1 MIKQKTDFTHGKQA
15 GLLYFIATLFNK
27 GIAFLTIPIFS
38 RILTTADFG
47 VVTTYSSWVDI
58 LTVVFSL
65 ALYLSIRTAFIDFE
79 GKEISYLNTVITFT
93 LIFGAVIGCIVIGT
107 SKIIGKIDLI
117 IVALAILQGIA
128 SAILNDYMTYLMM
141 KFSYIK
147 RTLLMILPNFLSVV
161 LALII
166 IINNVTSK
174 RYMGRIWPMAIV
186 YIVFGIIICI
196 DIYIKEQPRIIP
208 NQIKYGL
215 KFSLP
220 LVLHGIALNILSQ
233 SDRTMITWLVG
244 ADQTGIYSLAYSFGM
259 IATVITTALEGIWVP
274 WFFTKLKTRNIE
286 EINKQAINYIK
297 LMTYAMVALIMVG
310 PEIYKILA
318 DKSYW
323 DGIKIIPPIVLANY
337 MIFAYTLY
345 VNVEH
350 YYKKTAGVT
359 INTLIAAGC
368 NIILNII
375 FIPQFGYVAAAYTT
389 LTSYLIALLLHIRCS
404 RKIEKNVLP
413 FKIFVF
419 PILEIIIITLVY
431 YFLLDIPVAR
441 WILLAVFLM
450 VVGGINKA
458 EIKQYLKK

>member
-1 MIKQKTDFTHGKQA
+1 MIKKEKNFREGKQA
-15 GLLYFIATLFNK
+15 GVLYFIATLFNK

-47 VVTTYSSWVDI
+47 IVTTYSSWVDI

-79 GKEISYLNTVITFT
+79 GKELSYLNTVICFT
-93 LIFGAVIGCIVIGT
+93 LIFGLIIGSVVIGV
-107 SKIIGKIDLI
+107 SKFTVKVDMIII
-117 IVALAILQGIA
+117 LAIFQGVA
-128 SAILNDYMTYLMM
+128 SAILNDYMSYLMM

-147 RTLLMILPNFLSVV
+147 RTLLMVLPNFISVV
-161 LALII
+161 LALVII
-166 IINNVTSK
+166 MNNFIAK
-174 RYMGRIWPMAIV
+174 PYMGRIWPMAIV
-186 YIVFGIIICI
+186 YIVFGIIICM
-196 DIYIKEQPRIIP
+196 DIYIKEKPRIITE
-208 NQIKYGL
+208 QIKYGL

-259 IATVITTALEGIWVP
+259 IVTVITTALEGIWVP
-274 WFFTKLKTRNIE
+274 WFFAKLKTRDIE
-286 EINKQAINYIK
+286 EINKQAVNYIK
-297 LMTYAMVALIMVG
+297 LMTYAMIALIMIG
-310 PEIYKILA
+310 PEIYKIIA

-323 DGIKIIPPIVLANY
+323 DGIRIIPPIVLANY

-359 INTLIAAGC
+359 VNTLIAALC

-389 LTSYLIALLLHIRCS
+389 LASYSIALLLHVKS
-404 RKIEKNVLP
+404 SKKIEKDVLP
-413 FKIFVF
+413 FKSFLL
-419 PILEIIIITLVY
+419 PILEIILTTSVY
-431 YFLLDIPVAR
+431 YFWLDIPIAR
-441 WILLAVFLM
+441 WILLGAFL
-450 VVGGINKA
+450 VVVCINNK
-458 EIKQYLKK
+458 EIIKQYLRK